1 MPKLIKDGSIVDDQW
16 QFVEF
21 EEGSE
26 QAPLASGKIIIPLAV
41 YLAQTEQ
48 VSARQEEIGVWIH
61 GEENLDEIAKHL
73 KSLPLIAVRFPGFM
87 DGRGFSTGR
96 LLRDRFEF
104 SGELRAIGSFIRDQL
119 CYLNRCGF
127 NAFSFSLND
136 ESEIDLEGMLN
147 SLEDFQEYYQV
158 SSNQPIPL
166 FRRRA

>member
-16 QFVEF
+16 QFVEY

-41 YLAQTEQ
+41 YLAQAEA

-61 GEENLDEIAKHL
+61 GEENLDQITTLIKP
-73 KSLPLIAVRFPGFM
+73 LPLIAVRFPGFM

-96 LLRDRFEF
+96 LLRDRFGF

-119 CYLNRCGF
+119 CYLKRCGF
-127 NAFSFSLND
+127 NAFSFSLNE
-136 ESEIDLEGMLN
+136 ESEINLESVLS
-147 SLEDFQEYYQV
+147 SLDDFQEYYQA